1 MTERLAYYQQR
12 NLEFGE
18 AEAPIKNWLQIK
30 HEIMSLHSPAGPRRR
45 RKRTHA
51 TDVHPLSP
59 AVLSAAIS
67 LAAQSPAVDEGGKTP
82 CFDVCALVCDPL
94 SKGEYVPAFG
104 SESEREP
111 FVREVEKRLGTA
123 L

>member
-82 CFDVCALVCDPL
+82 CFGVSAAVCDF
-94 SKGEYVPAFG
+94 SQRAECASISGVKANVG
-104 SESEREP
+104 
-111 FVREVEKRLGTA
+111 RL
-123 L
+123 